1 MTRVELLYEK
11 VMLRMDMTKETG
23 EEELQEIIR
32 CVIEE
37 EGKKEF
43 SKLTMIGALANYI
56 STPNDK
62 FQPMNANFGILP
74 ELEEK
79 IKDKKLKYGKLAD
92 RALLNL

>member
-43 SKLTMIGALANYI
+43 LYLSCTEYRNLILIRKFLHTEYGDNILKLLIFL
-56 STPNDK
+56 
-62 FQPMNANFGILP
+62 
-74 ELEEK
+74 
-79 IKDKKLKYGKLAD
+79 
-92 RALLNL
+92 